1 MKFIPLFFLLPLAL
15 LTACGGGD
23 TTDSTVTSS
32 TDPAEDKAAAK
43 ADDPNE
49 PVYAWV
55 ENLNLRDSPSTSGK
69 VIASVQ
75 PKDALERVEQ
85 SATTEAIV
93 LRGVL
98 YDEPWIKVKTAA
110 GEEGWVFG
118 GAVKR
123 KDELKGNAPIDEK
136 KFRFPVFGEF
146 DLNEWTYQS
155 VEIGDSEGDVNG
167 ENHYYRRGDQMLLI
181 RNYESEYGYG
191 YVYVLKTTR
200 DQVLKERFFDFSN
213 DVLELTETVKD
224 YTTDPAREYSRSQK
238 TKLASRQLNAKPV
251 MLSGPWTE
259 KNISGGEQATQGRI
273 GFVDYSS
280 CGKVDPEDTGC
291 SCSFRSV
298 KADYKTEILYAD
310 FGTNACMTIDGKGQA
325 LTGYQQSHSS
335 LNDGR
340 PWIVLG
346 DSKSTLF
353 GEEAPFGEYELIVE
367 RLTQALLT
375 LDRLPDQVPIQNNM
389 TAGMMVREVRDM
401 GTDAI
406 AKARELK
413 KNGERGSAVYYQYA
427 NDQYT
432 VIIKAEED
440 RSRTL
445 DSGRPYR
452 GEITI
457 TTKGGT
463 LIERSTVWGDCGC

>member
-1 MKFIPLFFLLPLAL
+1 MRFTPFFTLLLLAL
-15 LTACGGGD
+15 FTACGGSDNASATATSTTD
-23 TTDSTVTSS
+23 TT
-32 TDPAEDKAAAK
+32 TDTPTTEAV
-43 ADDPNE
+43 DPNE
-49 PVYAWV
+49 PLYAWV
-55 ENLNLRDSPSTSGK
+55 DNLNLRDQPSTNGK
-69 VIASVQ
+69 VITSVQ
-75 PKDALERVEQ
+75 PKDALERLEESGTSEV
-85 SATTEAIV
+85 IV

-98 YDEPWIKVKTAA
+98 YDEPWIKVKTTA
-110 GEEGWVFG
+110 GDEGWVFG

-146 DLNEWTYQS
+146 DLNEWTYES
-155 VEIGDSEGDVNG
+155 VQLDNDEGDVDG
-167 ENHYYRRGDQMLLI
+167 ENNYYRRGDQTLLI

-191 YVYVLKTTR
+191 YVYVLKTTSG
-200 DQVLKERFFDFSN
+200 QVLKERFFDFSN
-213 DVLELTETVKD
+213 DVLEMTETVKD
-224 YTTDPAREYSRSQK
+224 YTTDPSREYSRSQK

-273 GFVDYSS
+273 GFVDYSN
-280 CGKVDPEDTGC
+280 CGNVDPEDTGC
-291 SCSFRSV
+291 SCSFRLV

-310 FGTNACMTIDGKGQA
+310 FGTNACMMIDGKGQT
-325 LTGYQQSHSS
+325 LTGYQQSHTS
-335 LNDGR
+335 LNDGQ

-389 TAGMMVREVRDM
+389 TAGTMVREVRDM

-406 AKARELK
+406 A
-413 KNGERGSAVYYQYA
+413 
-427 NDQYT
+427 
-432 VIIKAEED
+432 
-440 RSRTL
+440 
-445 DSGRPYR
+445 
-452 GEITI
+452 
-457 TTKGGT
+457 
-463 LIERSTVWGDCGC
+463 